1 MEKLIIIKYGEL
13 STKKG
18 NIGFFIANL
27 RKNID
32 YILKG
37 IEHKIVY
44 DKGRMFI
51 YSSSF
56 NLDLIITKL
65 KKVFGIHEF
74 FVGYILDTINLDEIS
89 NTLIDLLKD
98 KSFNTF
104 KVISKRSHK
113 SYPLTS
119 LEINKTLGD
128 LVLQNINN
136 IKVDIHHPEL
146 EINLEIRAK
155 ETLIYFDRLKG
166 IGGYPV
172 SSLGKGLLMLSGGI
186 DSPVAGYMA
195 MKRGIKIECIYFE
208 APPHTSLNAKQKV
221 ISLAKKL
228 GDYNSDIRLHIINF
242 TKIEETIYKTV
253 PKEYLITIMRR
264 MMYRISALVAV
275 KRRCRVIINGES
287 IGQVASQ
294 TLTSMAVINN
304 AIDKLVIRPL
314 ACLDKLEIIKLA
326 ENIDTYDTSILP
338 YEDCCT
344 IFVPEHPVI
353 NPSLKKCLEYESL
366 IDYKQ
371 MIYEAIKN
379 METIKLSNKVE
390 DNEGLL

>member
-18 NIGFFIANL
+18 NIGFFISNL
-27 RKNID
+27 RKNINF
-32 YILKG
+32 ILKDLD
-37 IEHKIVY
+37 HKIIY
-44 DKGRMFI
+44 DQGRMFI
-51 YSSSF
+51 YTSED
-56 NLDLIITKL
+56 NLSLVITKL
-65 KKVFGIHEF
+65 KKIFGIHEF
-74 FVGYILDTINLDEIS
+74 FIGYILNTTNLEEIGD
-89 NTLIDLLKD
+89 TLITLLND
-98 KSFNTF
+98 KAFKTF
-104 KVISKRSHK
+104 KVISKRSNK
-113 SYPLTS
+113 AYPLTS
-119 LEINKTLGD
+119 LEINKELGS
-128 LVLQNINN
+128 LVLEKINN
-136 IKVDIHHPEL
+136 IQVDIHQPEL
-146 EINLEIRAK
+146 EVNVEIRHK
-155 ETLIYFDRLKG
+155 ESLIYFAKEKG

-195 MKRGIKIECIYFE
+195 MKRGIKIECLYFE

-228 GDYNSDIRLHIINF
+228 SEYNGDIKLHIINF
-242 TKIEETIYKTV
+242 TAIEETIYKTI

-264 MMYRISALVAV
+264 MMYRISAIVAA
-275 KRRCRVIINGES
+275 KSRCKAIINGES

-353 NPSLKKCLEYESL
+353 NPSLNKCLKYEEL
-366 IDYKQ
+366 INYKQ

-379 METIKLSNKVE
+379 METVKLDNKV
-390 DNEGLL
+390 DNYEGIL

>member
-37 IEHKIVY
+37 IEHKIIY

-51 YSSSF
+51 YSSSS
-56 NLDLIITKL
+56 NLDLIISKL

-74 FVGYILDTINLDEIS
+74 FIGYILDTINLDEIS
-89 NTLIDLLKD
+89 NTLIGLLKD
-98 KSFNTF
+98 KSFSTF

-128 LVLQNINN
+128 VVLQNINN

-146 EINLEIRAK
+146 EINLEIRNK
-155 ETLIYFDRLKG
+155 ETLIYFNRLKG

-221 ISLAKKL
+221 ITLAKKL

-242 TKIEETIYKTV
+242 TKIEETIYKTI

-264 MMYRISALVAV
+264 MMYRISALVAA
-275 KRRCRVIINGES
+275 KRRCRIIINGES

-304 AIDKLVIRPL
+304 ATNKLVIRPL

-353 NPSLKKCLEYESL
+353 NPSLKKCLEYEAL
-366 IDYKQ
+366 LDYKQ

-379 METIKLSNKVE
+379 METVKLSNKIE
-390 DNEGLL
+390 DDAGVL

>member
-18 NIGFFIANL
+18 NIGFFISNL
-27 RKNID
+27 RKNINF
-32 YILKG
+32 ILKDLD
-37 IEHKIVY
+37 HKIIY
-44 DKGRMFI
+44 DQGRMFI
-51 YSSSF
+51 YTSED
-56 NLDLIITKL
+56 NLSLVITKL
-65 KKVFGIHEF
+65 KKIFGIHEF
-74 FVGYILDTINLDEIS
+74 FIGYILNTTSLEEIGD
-89 NTLIDLLKD
+89 TLITLLND
-98 KSFNTF
+98 KAFKTF
-104 KVISKRSHK
+104 KVISKRSNK
-113 SYPLTS
+113 AYPLTS
-119 LEINKTLGD
+119 LEINKELGS
-128 LVLQNINN
+128 LVLEKINN
-136 IKVDIHHPEL
+136 IQVDIHQPEL
-146 EINLEIRAK
+146 EVNVEIRHK
-155 ETLIYFDRLKG
+155 ESLIYFAKEKG

-195 MKRGIKIECIYFE
+195 MKRGIKIECLYFE

-228 GDYNSDIRLHIINF
+228 SEYNGDIKLHIINF
-242 TKIEETIYKTV
+242 TAIEETIYKTI

-264 MMYRISALVAV
+264 MMYRISAIVAS
-275 KRRCRVIINGES
+275 KSRCKAIINGES

-353 NPSLKKCLEYESL
+353 NPSLNKCLKYEEL
-366 IDYKQ
+366 INYKQ

-379 METIKLSNKVE
+379 METVKLDNKV
-390 DNEGLL
+390 DNYEGIL